1 MELTVDPGDPTP
13 PYEQLRRQLVDL
25 ITARLLPVGERLP
38 PVRQLAGDLELAPG
52 TVARAYR
59 ELERAGLLTT
69 RRGAGTRV
77 AAVSADAGNFLA
89 DLTETFV
96 RRARTLGY
104 SDAQIDEAIGRA
116 VGRVS
121 QSVER

>member
-1 MELTVDPGDPTP
+1 MELTVDPSDPTP

-25 ITARLLPVGERLP
+25 ITACLLPVGERLP

-116 VGRVS
+116 VNRAS

>member
-1 MELTVDPGDPTP
+1 VELTVDPGDPTP

-38 PVRQLAGDLELAPG
+38 PVRQLAGDLGLAPG

-77 AAVSADAGNFLA
+77 AAVSGDAGNFLA
-89 DLTETFV
+89 DLAETFV

-116 VGRVS
+116 VDRAS

>member
-1 MELTVDPGDPTP
+1 MELTVDPSDPTP

-116 VGRVS
+116 VNRAS

>member
-1 MELTVDPGDPTP
+1 VDLTVDPGDPTP

-116 VGRVS
+116 VNRAS

>member
-116 VGRVS
+116 MGRAS

>member
-1 MELTVDPGDPTP
+1 
-13 PYEQLRRQLVDL
+13 
-25 ITARLLPVGERLP
+25 
-38 PVRQLAGDLELAPG
+38 
-52 TVARAYR
+52 VARAYR

-116 VGRVS
+116 VNRAS